1 MSKPICDCHT
11 AMAQLWDYLDE
22 ELTDERYEAVKEHL
36 ANCTHCLP
44 HAQFA
49 QGFLEALGRCRHAG
63 QMPEGVRAAVMNALK
78 KEGLV

>member
-1 MSKPICDCHT
+1 MSKPMCDCHT

-22 ELTDERYEAVKEHL
+22 ELTDERYELVKEHL

-49 QGFLEALGRCRHAG
+49 QGFLEALSRCRQVG
-63 QMPEGVRAAVMNALK
+63 EMPEGVRASVMNALK
-78 KEGLV
+78 QEGLV